1 MIIYFTEKDR
11 PSIKFKNNKE
21 IKEACDL
28 IDQRLNYKC
37 SHVDITHQEVQNIID
52 SEERIIEIDSFAYN
66 EKDKSILF
74 VCPVFKYLN
83 SINYFK
89 LAMYPEMFE
98 EEGIELL
105 KKEIK

>member
-1 MIIYFTEKDR
+1 MLIYFTEKNR
-11 PSIKFKNNKE
+11 PIIKLKNTRQ

-37 SHVDITHQEVQNIID
+37 SHTDISHPEIQNIIN
-52 SEERIIEIDSFAYN
+52 SEERTIEIDSFAYN

-74 VCPVFKYLN
+74 VCPVFKYVN
-83 SINYFK
+83 NIDYFT

-98 EEGIELL
+98 EDGIELL
-105 KKEIK
+105 KKAIK